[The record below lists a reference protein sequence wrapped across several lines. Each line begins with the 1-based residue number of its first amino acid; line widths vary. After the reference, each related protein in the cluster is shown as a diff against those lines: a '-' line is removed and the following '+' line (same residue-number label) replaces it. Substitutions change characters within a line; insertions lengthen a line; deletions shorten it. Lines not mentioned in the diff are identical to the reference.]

1 MPPQWLM
8 VLNLLPAALGY
19 WLILLII
26 RRGMAKPYAAFL
38 SLIGLHATSW
48 AVFEWLPTDYRIIGY
63 VVPTIVGWALY
74 TYVVCEMFGRVFVSY
89 RGIARTGRRV
99 IAISLLVAV
108 GVSPLTVDQ
117 EFGNKLNTISVLV
130 ASIGERVVSAAIVVY
145 LLLILL
151 FLRWMPVPL
160 PDNTVRHTVVFFAYF
175 VSGALVF
182 HF

>member
-1 MPPQWLM
+1 
-8 VLNLLPAALGY
+8 
-19 WLILLII
+19 
-26 RRGMAKPYAAFL
+26 MAKPYAAFL